1 MVTYRP
7 VSTRV
12 AISGIGVVTPFGTG
26 AQAFADALAS
36 GRGAIAALS
45 AFDVSA
51 CAARCAASV
60 TGFDPSRW
68 IPPLKLRRMDTTS
81 QYAIA
86 AARQAL
92 DASGLD
98 YGEEVDD
105 QVGVVVGTYTA
116 GGSPTED
123 YLRGLFTQGPI
134 GVPALIFNATV
145 ANVAA
150 SLVALELKFR
160 GPNVTISQKEA
171 SGLLAVAQ
179 AMDLLGAGQ
188 ARALVVA
195 GVDALYPLFFKVHD
209 RFRVLSHDNGA
220 PEGSRP
226 FDITRNGFVLGE
238 GAYALVLEP
247 YELAQARGRVL
258 GEVLAVACGG
268 TSPGINQWPAS
279 EAPIARV
286 MRQAIASS
294 GLRPDAVDVVYAS
307 ANSTPQ
313 LDAVEARAIAGV
325 FTAHRPV
332 VTSLKGAIGEC
343 SAAGVA
349 GLVAAIMCPASGR
362 VPPVVGLRESD
373 AACDGL
379 VLAKAPAPVP
389 GPVALVN
396 SVASGGAL
404 ATAVVRASA

>member
-1 MVTYRP
+1 
-7 VSTRV
+7 VSTRIAV
-12 AISGIGVVTPFGTG
+12 SGIGVVTPFGTG
-26 AQAFADALAS
+26 AQQFADALAS
-36 GRGAIAALS
+36 GRGAIEPLN

-51 CAARCAASV
+51 CAAKCAASV

-68 IPPLKLRRMDTTS
+68 IAPLKLRRMDTTS

-92 DASGLD
+92 DASGLA
-98 YGEEVDD
+98 YGDAVEDEI
-105 QVGVVVGTYTA
+105 GIVVGTYTA
-116 GGSPTED
+116 GGSQTED

-150 SLVALELKFR
+150 SLVALEFKFR

-171 SGLLAVAQ
+171 SGLLALAQ

-209 RFRVLSHDNGA
+209 RFRVLSHDNGS

-226 FDITRNGFVLGE
+226 FDTTRNGFVLGE

-247 YELAQARGRVL
+247 LELAQTRGSVL

-279 EAPIARV
+279 GAPIARV
-286 MRQAIASS
+286 MREAIASS
-294 GLRPDAVDVVYAS
+294 GLKPDDIDVVYAS

-313 LDAVEARAIAGV
+313 LDAVEARAIAAV
-325 FTAHRPV
+325 FDAHRPI

-343 SAAGVA
+343 SAAGMA
-349 GLVAAIMCPASGR
+349 GIVAAIMCAIGGR
-362 VPPVVGLRESD
+362 VPPIVGLRESD
-373 AACDGL
+373 ASCEGIR
-379 VLAKAPAPVP
+379 LANAPAPTP

-404 ATAVVRASA
+404 ATAIVRACA